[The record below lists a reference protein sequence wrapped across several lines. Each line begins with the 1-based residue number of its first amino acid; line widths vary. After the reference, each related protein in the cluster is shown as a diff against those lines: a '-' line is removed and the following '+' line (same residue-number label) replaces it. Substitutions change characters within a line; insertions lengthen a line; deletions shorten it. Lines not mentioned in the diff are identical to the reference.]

1 VDGEGGETWIGSL
14 RFPLT
19 GNGESPLSPSCFTG
33 LEAYGTY
40 LRPVEIPN
48 LKVTAESPVMGGVT
62 AILGKPCYR
71 DDVANLHN
79 ARVEYNE
86 THNTV
91 EYEIGLDYI
100 AHELDRETLC

>member
-1 VDGEGGETWIGSL
+1 
-14 RFPLT
+14 
-19 GNGESPLSPSCFTG
+19 
-33 LEAYGTY
+33 
-40 LRPVEIPN
+40 
-48 LKVTAESPVMGGVT
+48 MGGVT